1 MVRGRSVTTTHGQGP
16 RGVAA
21 AAAEYYHTG
30 AGAYITRPPLSLP
43 TGISVN
49 LRLLGVTGRTETR
62 LYMRVSLRCADV
74 GARTREREGLRCGG
88 TEGVG
93 DGRKN
98 DGHKYRSYLCFMTVR
113 PRYRQE
119 ESARIRGKALT
130 IDSQIL
136 TDVLAQWIP
145 VSPRAASLSDL
156 FFSLLSFALPP
167 FLPSRGRRTRFRSPP
182 HGERCITPE
191 HCRYAAPADTDSVSS
206 ISSLRFGRK
215 TREFEYRSFD
225 RHWHAVHAYLL
236 LNKFDTRFYYY
247 LWSNKV

>member
-1 MVRGRSVTTTHGQGP
+1 MT
-16 RGVAA
+16 
-21 AAAEYYHTG
+21 AEYYHTG

-62 LYMRVSLRCADV
+62 LYIYIYTYIRVSLRCVGV
-74 GARTREREGLRCGG
+74 GARMRGESRGAARRGATGEG
-88 TEGVG
+88 G

-119 ESARIRGKALT
+119 ESARIRGKAPT

-145 VSPRAASLSDL
+145 VSPVEPPPLSL
-156 FFSLLSFALPP
+156 FFSLF
-167 FLPSRGRRTRFRSPP
+167 
-182 HGERCITPE
+182 
-191 HCRYAAPADTDSVSS
+191 
-206 ISSLRFGRK
+206 SSLLVEGGPVL
-215 TREFEYRSFD
+215 D
-225 RHWHAVHAYLL
+225 RRRMASVATQSANLPLFASADPNLRYLL
-236 LNKFDTRFYYY
+236 YDSKEKREVRIST
-247 LWSNKV
+247 LWSLLSLYRVPLNCHMNYTQRYFLCQTRYLLS

>member
-1 MVRGRSVTTTHGQGP
+1 V
-16 RGVAA
+16 
-21 AAAEYYHTG
+21 AAEYYHTG

-62 LYMRVSLRCADV
+62 LYMRVPLRRAGV
-74 GARTREREGLRCGG
+74 GARTRARRWDGR
-88 TEGVG
+88 TEGRGGGAAGRKGFG

-119 ESARIRGKALT
+119 ESARIRGKAPT

-145 VSPRAASLSDL
+145 VSPGAASASRALSLSLSLSL
-156 FFSLLSFALPP
+156 FFSHTLSMEGGGLVSDRRRALQP
-167 FLPSRGRRTRFRSPP
+167 LQRCERRS
-182 HGERCITPE
+182 E
-191 HCRYAAPADTDSVSS
+191 SS
-206 ISSLRFGRK
+206 ISPLRSGGKRK
-215 TREFEYRSFD
+215 RLPMCIRLSNKFAFYCFYSVREF
-225 RHWHAVHAYLL
+225 
-236 LNKFDTRFYYY
+236 
-247 LWSNKV
+247 